1 METDQGEKISNL
13 KLSSKV
19 GEDKGKRK
27 AAPDET
33 ALEVWETNPT
43 KSEGLKAKPEKEQ
56 REQDQD

>member
-1 METDQGEKISNL
+1 METDQRAKISNL

-19 GEDKGKRK
+19 GEDKGRRK
-27 AAPDET
+27 AAIDET

-43 KSEGLKAKPEKEQ
+43 IPEILKAKPEKEQ